1 MQKRTKKYQLDI
13 FGNEISLN
21 ELKNIEKV
29 SKKWNRKKE
38 SRLYFQISHLK
49 KVSGLYGTSTT
60 KYE

>member
-1 MQKRTKKYQLDI
+1 MQKKIKNYQLDI

-21 ELKNIEKV
+21 ELRNIEKI

-38 SRLYFQISHLK
+38 SKLYFQISHLK
-49 KVSGLYGTSTT
+49 KVSGLYGTNTT